1 MGWTTLHRD
10 KGMSDREFFEKEFPN
25 GLTQNGK
32 ILKCATVRNVF
43 YAAVQNNDDA
53 PHMPGKVWAL
63 VVLIQRTRGDYNFG
77 YKDMDENMGPNAD
90 DCPIEI
96 LDLLSPTD
104 HDYALSWRASC
115 RAKREAL
122 ASKPKVG
129 AGTRVRF
136 ATPLR
141 FTNGD
146 ELSVFERVDSRS
158 STFRSVETGRQYMIS
173 GWRDRAYEVI

>member
-10 KGMSDREFFEKEFPN
+10 KGTSDREFFEREFPTML
-25 GLTQNGK
+25 GTNGK
-32 ILKCATVRNVF
+32 IVKCATVRNVF
-43 YAAVQNNDDA
+43 YAAVRNHDDA
-53 PHMPGKVWAL
+53 PYLPGQTWAL

-77 YKDMDENMGPNAD
+77 YKEMDETVGPNAN
-90 DCPIEI
+90 DCPAAI

-104 HDYALSWRASC
+104 NEWALEWRASC
-115 RAKREAL
+115 RAKAD
-122 ASKPKVG
+122 KPKVT

-136 ATPLR
+136 MYPLR

-146 ELSVFERVDSRS
+146 ELTVFERVDSRS